1 MDREAISVANG
12 VRKGAWTR
20 SVAVDVYTADP
31 AATSNL
37 RSDVDELLNAV
48 EDEKRERYLTL
59 RSAREVVFFTFG
71 MAALGRLSSSAEH
84 FLRWLANC
92 LPGTDCERDKFF
104 QYWSRRIVVTTLKR
118 QMKHLIARQED
129 RSPRYTRVVEEA
141 SRLDTCVR
149 YMPGG
154 DLTGLNRG
162 TRRYHSAFR
171 QHQISCCSV
180 SLSMGG

>member
-1 MDREAISVANG
+1 M
-12 VRKGAWTR
+12 
-20 SVAVDVYTADP
+20 
-31 AATSNL
+31 
-37 RSDVDELLNAV
+37 

-59 RSAREVVFFTFG
+59 CSAREVVFFTFG

-92 LPGTDCERDKFF
+92 LPGTDCERGKFF
-104 QYWSRRIVVTTLKR
+104 QYWSRRIVVATLKR
-118 QMKHLIARQED
+118 QMAHLIARQED

-162 TRRYHSAFR
+162 TRRYHSAFH
-171 QHQISCCSV
+171 QQQISGCSF